1 MIKTKIIKVAKDKQ
15 RSGTGFYNSPTYS
28 NSSTNINVDS
38 ELSES
43 STNPVQNAVITNELN
58 QIKAD
63 AVNTVSNT
71 DNTLDISK
79 SGNTV
84 TINSKTWKFNENGD
98 LIYDGTIIPNE
109 VVTSIL
115 NADTAT
121 LETLTVTKAAH
132 FFQLIIDEIK
142 STKGQILITAANAKL
157 DKVTVRESDG
167 DIFCYWK
174 ATDGSKTIYNQ
185 FVADD
190 QVICQTFNV
199 GTSSAATQNKFYW
212 YRVYSVGTET
222 IDGEL
227 YNYIHLDPND
237 KDANSNA
244 IPAVGDEIAL
254 LGNRT
259 NADRQAAII
268 ISAYNNQYLD
278 PTIQAPS
285 IVQYSGINNWNLS
298 THRLNVISKSYNS
311 FSGNF
316 TTTAGENLENKFMP
330 YFPINAPFYQYD
342 YKMEIPQDTNP
353 IRYNGEND
361 IYSTPTF
368 LNAGKYKFRVFINS
382 ASLSSSIEITSY
394 GTTYPSSDLGNYSGI
409 GLPSVLGR
417 TDKTMKVGNATFYEY
432 TATINITANGYY
444 GLNYWEN
451 YQIYI
456 PENDEGFE
464 TNFSKIE
471 QTNTRITTT
480 VNNINGQISTINQTA
495 EQIEAKVD
503 NVSVKI
509 DSGQI
514 TLNGNTKVQG
524 DLTISDA
531 TNGFTLTN
539 DDNYNTIIKPQS
551 IGEYADYSNREQS
564 EQISIT
570 SNSNVLTTPN
580 SQSSQK
586 EPNAAQYFEVTYSN
600 NSINKYNLTANE
612 ILNLTAF
619 DDFNL
624 LVKGFTAY
632 NRRNYSRYYFS
643 GGDDFASPP
652 DYTPSTTSYN
662 PKNHLRGYM
671 KVEYEGTV
679 RPPDE
684 WNDSLFYFHLYSIDT
699 RLSIYN
705 SSGTEVGYVT
715 LSGNTPALNYTFTAP
730 STDTYEIRSS
740 TKIRFNGMF
749 NNDDYNGA
757 RRRMDYV
764 FRDYVQTNYLISV
777 TRYLQSNEISNI
789 IGYDGIS
796 LSLGNDNLIYMG
808 KDSTNIKYGKNELL
822 VDSTGIKKYAG
833 LTTSQ
838 YQNESTIGTDT
849 GLSYYKSEY
858 APLNGCVVRFISD
871 GGNYYL
877 QPRDEVIV
885 LVNPQSGAKFYLGNP
900 SQNIGRKVYMKIYQG
915 RADAYITVTTTP
927 NSSLS
932 AFVNSSGR
940 GSVTSITVNDR
951 GVMFISVGDR
961 WLTFISY

>member
-1 MIKTKIIKVAKDKQ
+1 MIDIKSFAKPK
-15 RSGTGFYNSPTYS
+15 N
-28 NSSTNINVDS
+28 NSSVNSVKGSSNIGGGSKNSGISTS
-38 ELSES
+38 E
-43 STNPVQNAVITNELN
+43 ITGIVEGMLQGINIAN
-58 QIKAD
+58 G
-63 AVNTVSNT
+63 
-71 DNTLDISK
+71 DNTLAITKNTSNNTISF
-79 SGNTV
+79 
-84 TINSKTWKFNENGD
+84 TINSKTWTFDSKTGNLVYNGTVDVTNANFEN
-98 LIYDGTIIPNE
+98 I
-109 VVTSIL
+109 
-115 NADTAT
+115 
-121 LETLTVTKAAH
+121 TVTKAAH

-174 ATDGSKTIYNQ
+174 ATDGNKTIYNQ

-199 GTSSAATQNKFYW
+199 GTSSEATQNKFYW

-237 KDANSNA
+237 KEPNSNA

-278 PTIQAPS
+278 PTIKAPS
-285 IVQYSGINNWNLS
+285 IVQYSGINKWNLS

-330 YFPINAPFYQYD
+330 VFPINAPFYQYD
-342 YKMEIPQDTNP
+342 YTMEEPQATNP

-361 IYSTPTF
+361 IFSTPTF

-382 ASLSSSIEITSY
+382 ASLSSSIEIGSY
-394 GTTYPSSDLGNYSGI
+394 GTTYPSSDLGNYSGLR
-409 GLPSVLGR
+409 LPSVLGR

-432 TATINITANGYY
+432 AATINITANGYY

-495 EQIEAKVD
+495 ENIEAKVD

-539 DDNYNTIIKPQS
+539 ADNYNTVIKPQS

-564 EQISIT
+564 ERISIL
-570 SNSNVLTTPN
+570 SNNAVLTTPN
-580 SQSSQK
+580 SQSSQH
-586 EPNAAQYFEVTYSN
+586 EPDAQQYFEVTYN
-600 NSINKYNLTANE
+600 NNKYKYKLSANE
-612 ILNLTAF
+612 ILTLTGF
-619 DDFNL
+619 EHFSMML
-624 LVKGFTAY
+624 KGFTAY
-632 NRRNYSRYYFS
+632 NRDNYVGYAFTGEADGR
-643 GGDDFASPP
+643 PV
-652 DYTPSTTSYN
+652 DYTPNTTDYTPFLCICGMTDLYSDG
-662 PKNHLRGYM
+662 KNIYTILLR
-671 KVEYEGTV
+671 T
-679 RPPDE
+679 
-684 WNDSLFYFHLYSIDT
+684 HIYSIDT

-715 LSGNTPALNYTFTAP
+715 LSGNKPILNYTFTAP

-740 TKIRFNGMF
+740 TKIRFNAML
-749 NNDDYNGA
+749 NDDDYNGA

-764 FRDYVQTNYLISV
+764 FRDYVKTHYSIAV
-777 TRYLQSNEISNI
+777 TRFLSSNEISNI

-838 YQNESTIGTDT
+838 YQKESTLGTDT
-849 GLSYYKSEY
+849 GLSNYKSEY

-871 GGNYYL
+871 GGDYYL

-885 LVNPQSGAKFYLGNP
+885 LVNPQSGAKFYLGSP
-900 SQNIGRKVYMKIYQG
+900 FQNIGRKVYMKIYQG
-915 RADAYITVTTTP
+915 RADAYITVTTMP

-940 GSVTSITVNDR
+940 GSVSSITVNDR

>member
-1 MIKTKIIKVAKDKQ
+1 MIDIKSFAKPK
-15 RSGTGFYNSPTYS
+15 N
-28 NSSTNINVDS
+28 NSSVNSVKGSSNIGGGSKNSGISTS
-38 ELSES
+38 E
-43 STNPVQNAVITNELN
+43 ITGIVEGMLQGINIAN
-58 QIKAD
+58 G
-63 AVNTVSNT
+63 
-71 DNTLDISK
+71 DNTLAITKNTSNNTISF
-79 SGNTV
+79 
-84 TINSKTWKFNENGD
+84 TINSKTWTFDSTTGNLVYNGTVDVTNANFEN
-98 LIYDGTIIPNE
+98 I
-109 VVTSIL
+109 
-115 NADTAT
+115 
-121 LETLTVTKAAH
+121 TVTKAAH

-227 YNYIHLDPND
+227 YNYIHLDPKD
-237 KDANSNA
+237 KDPNSNA

-311 FSGNF
+311 FKGNF

-330 YFPINAPFYQYD
+330 VFPINAPFYQYD
-342 YKMEIPQDTNP
+342 YTMEEPQATNP

-361 IYSTPTF
+361 IFSTPTF

-382 ASLSSSIEITSY
+382 ASLSSSIEIGSY

-409 GLPSVLGR
+409 GLTSVLGR

-432 TATINITANGYY
+432 AATINITANGYY

-464 TNFSKIE
+464 TNSSKIE

-495 EQIEAKVD
+495 ENIQLQVD
-503 NVSVKI
+503 NTNIKI
-509 DSGQI
+509 DSGNI

-539 DDNYNTIIKPQS
+539 NNNYNTIIKPQS
-551 IGEYADYSNREQS
+551 IGEYADYNSGVLYNYIKINS
-564 EQISIT
+564 EINTLTVANSKTSQYKPDNKEYFVIT
-570 SNSNVLTTPN
+570 YNNNNNNNKVYLEAGEVLTFL
-580 SQSSQK
+580 
-586 EPNAAQYFEVTYSN
+586 NAKKFWMNIV
-600 NSINKYNLTANE
+600 
-612 ILNLTAF
+612 
-619 DDFNL
+619 
-624 LVKGFTAY
+624 GFTAY
-632 NRRNYSRYYFS
+632 NRGGYINYVFQ
-643 GGDDFASPP
+643 GDS
-652 DYTPSTTSYN
+652 TPSTTDFDPHMDFNGVKQQTDGYISYH
-662 PKNHLRGYM
+662 K
-671 KVEYEGTV
+671 
-679 RPPDE
+679 
-684 WNDSLFYFHLYSIDT
+684 LFQHHIYSVNARI
-699 RLSIYN
+699 SIYN
-705 SSGTEVGYVT
+705 SSGTEVGYTTFTGNSAT
-715 LSGNTPALNYTFTAP
+715 LSYSFTA
-730 STDTYEIRSS
+730 SS
-740 TKIRFNGMF
+740 TGTYYIGVKLKIRFNNLI
-749 NNDDYNGA
+749 NNDDYNGV

-764 FRDYVQTNYLISV
+764 YRDYTSTEFTLETSKSRSIKQIENK
-777 TRYLQSNEISNI
+777 

-796 LSLGNDNLIYMG
+796 LSLTEDKIVYIG
-808 KDSTNIKYGKNELL
+808 KDSTHIKYGKNEIM
-822 VDSTGIKKYAG
+822 VDSDGIKKYAG
-833 LTTSQ
+833 NTAAH
-838 YQNESTIGTDT
+838 YANEGISADT
-849 GLSYYKSEY
+849 QPSRYVSEY
-858 APLNGCVVRFISD
+858 APLNGCVVRRLDTSGTF
-871 GGNYYL
+871 YL
-877 QPRDEVIV
+877 QPRDEVII
-885 LVNPQSGAKFYLGNP
+885 NCSNTGNTNFFVGDP
-900 SQNIGRKVYMKIYQG
+900 NANIGRKIYFKNIHNGMMYLRKTTNEESVFIRSADRTAIG
-915 RADAYITVTTTP
+915 RIE
-927 NSSLS
+927 
-932 AFVNSSGR
+932 
-940 GSVTSITVNDR
+940 VNDR
-951 GVMFISVGDR
+951 GLMLISVGNF
-961 WLTFISY
+961 WLVYTSY

>member
-1 MIKTKIIKVAKDKQ
+1 MIQITKYAVPKKNNGTSSNN
-15 RSGTGFYNSPTYS
+15 SGFANV
-28 NSSTNINVDS
+28 TNNNTTVINGGDILVDS
-38 ELSES
+38 ELSTT
-43 STNPVQNAVITNELN
+43 STNAVQNAVITNAIN
-58 QIKAD
+58 QTISAL
-63 AVNTVSNT
+63 TNT
-71 DNTLDISK
+71 DNTISI
-79 SGNTV
+79 SRDGRTV
-84 TINSKTWKFNENGD
+84 TIGSNTWKLDDNNNLSYSGN
-98 LIYDGTIIPNE
+98 II
-109 VVTSIL
+109 SSG
-115 NADTAT
+115 AT
-121 LETLTVTKAAH
+121 FKNLTVTKAAH

-142 STKGQILITAANAKL
+142 STKGQVLVTAANAKL

-174 ATDGSKTIYNQ
+174 ATDGEKTIYNQ

-244 IPAVGDEIAL
+244 IPTVGDEIAL

-259 NADRQAAII
+259 NTDRQAAII
-268 ISAYNNQYLD
+268 ISAYNNQFLD

-311 FSGNF
+311 FRGNF

-330 YFPINAPFYQYD
+330 YFPINAPFYLYD

-394 GTTYPSSDLGNYSGI
+394 GTTYPSSDLGNYSGL
-409 GLPSVLGR
+409 GLTSQLGQ
-417 TDKTMKVGNATFYEY
+417 TDKTMKVDNATFYEY
-432 TATINITANGYY
+432 VAVINITANGYY

-456 PENDEGFE
+456 PENDETFE

-471 QTNTRITTT
+471 QTNTRITTQ

-495 EQIEAKVD
+495 ENIEAKVD

-531 TNGFTLTN
+531 TNGFTITN
-539 DDNYNTIIKPQS
+539 NDNYNTIIKPQS
-551 IGEYADYSNREQS
+551 IGEYSDYSNREQS
-564 EQISIT
+564 EQIAIT
-570 SNSNVLTTPN
+570 SNNAVLTTPN
-580 SQSSQK
+580 SKSDQVH
-586 EPNAAQYFEVTYSN
+586 PDAQEYFEVTYN
-600 NSINKYNLTANE
+600 NNNNNNKYNLAASET
-612 ILNLTAF
+612 LQLTAF
-619 DDFNL
+619 GDFHML
-624 LVKGFTAY
+624 LNGFTPL
-632 NRRNYSRYYFS
+632 YSGLNFISYGFYGEEDGR
-643 GGDDFASPP
+643 AA
-652 DYTPSTTSYN
+652 DYTPSTTDYYPFLCICGSYYGTYN
-662 PKNHLRGYM
+662 IIKYKRLLRNHI
-671 KVEYEGTV
+671 
-679 RPPDE
+679 
-684 WNDSLFYFHLYSIDT
+684 YSIDT

-705 SSGTEVGYVT
+705 SSNTEVGYVT
-715 LSGNTPALNYTFTAP
+715 LTGNTPALNYTFTAP
-730 STDTYEIRSS
+730 SADTYEIRSS
-740 TKIRFNGMF
+740 TKIRFNAMQNEDEKSGK
-749 NNDDYNGA
+749 

-764 FRDYVQTNYLISV
+764 FRDYVQTTYSIVVNRFLSN
-777 TRYLQSNEISNI
+777 NEISNI

-822 VDSTGIKKYAG
+822 VDSTSIKKYAG
-833 LTTSQ
+833 LTTQQ

-849 GLSYYKSEY
+849 GLSNYKSEY

-871 GGNYYL
+871 GGDYYL

-885 LVNPQSGAKFYLGNP
+885 LVNPQSGSNFYLGTP

-915 RADAYITVTTTP
+915 RSDAYINVYTTP
-927 NSSLS
+927 NSTLS
-932 AFVNSSGR
+932 VFVNSAGR
-940 GSVTSITVNDR
+940 SSVSSYTVNDR

-961 WLTFISY
+961 WLTFVSY

>member
-1 MIKTKIIKVAKDKQ
+1 MIDIKSFAKPK
-15 RSGTGFYNSPTYS
+15 N
-28 NSSTNINVDS
+28 NSSVNSVKGSSNIGGGSKNSGISTS
-38 ELSES
+38 E
-43 STNPVQNAVITNELN
+43 ITGIVEGMLQGINIAN
-58 QIKAD
+58 G
-63 AVNTVSNT
+63 
-71 DNTLDISK
+71 DNTLAITKNTSNNTISF
-79 SGNTV
+79 
-84 TINSKTWKFNENGD
+84 TINSKTWTFDSKTGNLVYNGTVDVTNANFEN
-98 LIYDGTIIPNE
+98 I
-109 VVTSIL
+109 
-115 NADTAT
+115 
-121 LETLTVTKAAH
+121 TVTKAAH

-174 ATDGSKTIYNQ
+174 ATDGNKTIYNQ

-237 KDANSNA
+237 KDPNSNA

-278 PTIQAPS
+278 TTIKAPS
-285 IVQYSGINNWNLS
+285 IVQYSGINKWNLS

-330 YFPINAPFYQYD
+330 VFPINAPFYQYD
-342 YKMEIPQDTNP
+342 YTMEEPQATNP

-361 IYSTPTF
+361 IFSTPTF

-382 ASLSSSIEITSY
+382 ASLSSSIEIGSY

-409 GLPSVLGR
+409 ELPSVLGR

-432 TATINITANGYY
+432 AATINITKNGYY

-495 EQIEAKVD
+495 ENIEAKVD

-509 DSGQI
+509 DNGQI

-551 IGEYADYSNREQS
+551 IGEYADYANREQS
-564 EQISIT
+564 EHISIT

-612 ILNLTAF
+612 TLQLTGF
-619 DDFNL
+619 EHFSMM
-624 LVKGFTAY
+624 VRGFTAY
-632 NRRNYSRYYFS
+632 NRHNYSIYYFS
-643 GGDDFASPP
+643 GGDYTSPA
-652 DYTPSTTSYN
+652 DYTPSTTSYS
-662 PKNHLRGYM
+662 PKIHLRGYM
-671 KVEYEGTV
+671 RDEKT
-679 RPPDE
+679 PPDE

-715 LSGNTPALNYTFTAP
+715 LSGNTPKLNYTFTAP

-740 TKIRFNGMF
+740 TKIRFNAMF
-749 NNDDYNGA
+749 NNDDYNGV

-764 FRDYVQTNYLISV
+764 FRDYVRVHYSIIIIRFLS
-777 TRYLQSNEISNI
+777 SNEISNI

-822 VDSTGIKKYAG
+822 VDSNGIKKYAG
-833 LTTSQ
+833 LTTPQ

-849 GLSYYKSEY
+849 GLSNYKSEY

-871 GGNYYL
+871 GGDYYL

-885 LVNPQSGAKFYLGNP
+885 LVNPQSGANFYLGNP

-915 RADAYITVTTTP
+915 HSGAFIKVYTTP

-932 AFVNSSGR
+932 AFVHSAGR
-940 GSVTSITVNDR
+940 ESATSVTIDDR

-961 WLTFISY
+961 WLTFKSY

>member
-1 MIKTKIIKVAKDKQ
+1 MIDIKSFAKPK
-15 RSGTGFYNSPTYS
+15 
-28 NSSTNINVDS
+28 NSSSVNSVKGSSNIAGGSKKSGISTS
-38 ELSES
+38 E
-43 STNPVQNAVITNELN
+43 ITGIVEGMLQGINIAN
-58 QIKAD
+58 G
-63 AVNTVSNT
+63 
-71 DNTLDISK
+71 DNTLAITKNTSNNTISF
-79 SGNTV
+79 
-84 TINSKTWKFNENGD
+84 TINSKTWTFDSTTGN
-98 LIYDGTIIPNE
+98 LVYDGT
-109 VVTSIL
+109 VDVT
-115 NADTAT
+115 NANFDNI
-121 LETLTVTKAAH
+121 TVTKAAH

-185 FVADD
+185 FAVDD

-199 GTSSAATQNKFYW
+199 GTSSEATQNKFYW
-212 YRVYSVGTET
+212 YRVWQVGQET

-227 YNYIHLDPND
+227 YNYIHLYAND
-237 KDANSNA
+237 KDPNSNA

-285 IVQYSGINNWNLS
+285 IVQYSGINNYNLS
-298 THRLNVISKSYNS
+298 THRLNVISNGYNT
-311 FSGNF
+311 FRGNF
-316 TTTAGENLENKFMP
+316 TTTTGENLENKFMP

-342 YKMEIPQDTNP
+342 YTMEEPQATNP

-382 ASLSSSIEITSY
+382 ASLSSSIEIASY
-394 GTTYPSSDLGNYSGI
+394 GTTYPSTDLGNYSGI
-409 GLPSVLGR
+409 GLTSVLGS
-417 TDKTMKVGNATFYEY
+417 TGKTMTVDNTTFYEY
-432 TATINITANGYY
+432 AATINITANGYY

-471 QTNTRITTT
+471 QTNTRITSE
-480 VNNINGQISTINQTA
+480 VSNINGQISTINQTA
-495 EQIEAKVD
+495 ENIEAKVD

-564 EQISIT
+564 EQIAIT
-570 SNSNVLTTPN
+570 SNNAVLTTPN
-580 SQSSQK
+580 SQSDHGQ
-586 EPNAAQYFEVTYSN
+586 PDAQQYFEVTYN
-600 NSINKYNLTANE
+600 NTNNYKYKLSVNETLQLTGFENFSML
-612 ILNLTAF
+612 LN
-619 DDFNL
+619 
-624 LVKGFTAY
+624 GFTAY
-632 NRRNYSRYYFS
+632 NGFNYDSYLFSS
-643 GGDDFASPP
+643 GGSNPP
-652 DYTPSTTSYN
+652 NYTPNTTDYTPFLYIIGHYYGQINEHWDTL
-662 PKNHLRGYM
+662 LR
-671 KVEYEGTV
+671 T
-679 RPPDE
+679 
-684 WNDSLFYFHLYSIDT
+684 HIYSIDT

-715 LSGNTPALNYTFTAP
+715 LSGNTPILNYTFTAS

-740 TKIRFNGMF
+740 TKIRFNAMLNEDQNSSGK
-749 NNDDYNGA
+749 
-757 RRRMDYV
+757 RRKMDYV
-764 FRDYVQTNYLISV
+764 FRDYVQTNYNISV

-822 VDSTGIKKYAG
+822 VDSNGIKKYAG

-858 APLNGCVVRFISD
+858 APLNGCVVRIISD
-871 GGNYYL
+871 GGDYYL

-885 LVNPQSGAKFYLGNP
+885 LVNPQSGANFYLGNP

-915 RADAYITVTTTP
+915 RADAYITVTTIP
-927 NSSLS
+927 NSTLN
-932 AFVNSSGR
+932 AFVNSAGR
-940 GSVTSITVNDR
+940 GSVSSITVNDR

-961 WLTFISY
+961 WLTYISY